1 MKDEAKKETDIKE
14 SADKVIEYVSNKIS
28 AGNCAPSEEAHMIQA
43 LAELISVRAKCN

>member
-1 MKDEAKKETDIKE
+1 MKYEAKKQTDIKE

-43 LAELISVRAKCN
+43 LAELISVRAKFN